1 MNPFFEID
9 EKIEEYSKNA
19 MQRIRSVFE
28 DIDDITQYNQLKVQ
42 KAFIDNS
49 ISESHFVS
57 STGYGYGDRG
67 RETLDRVWA
76 QVFGA
81 EDALVRH
88 NFTCG
93 THTLATALFG
103 VLRPNDKMLCVT
115 GTPYDTIHN
124 VIGISG
130 EGMGSL
136 KDFGVSY
143 DEIPLKDG
151 KPDLSAIAN
160 AVDESVTMVYIQRS
174 RGYELRASLT
184 VEEIGEIVNVV
195 KQKNDKTIVMVD
207 NCYGEFTQKIEP
219 TQVGA
224 DLIAGSLIKN
234 AGGGIARTGGYIAGR
249 SDLVEKCAYRLTT
262 PGLGKEVGCTLDMNR
277 ELFMGLFFAPHI
289 VGEALKSAVYIS
301 ALFSDLGYDVT
312 PKYNEKRG
320 DIVQCL
326 GLENE
331 ESLVA
336 FCQGIQSGSPID
348 SFVLPEPWDM
358 PGYDSKVVMAAGAFT
373 LGSSIELSADAP
385 IREPFYAWIQGGLN
399 FHSAKICAMLAAQ
412 SMLKK
417 GLLKNGK

>member
-1 MNPFFEID
+1 MNPFFKID
-9 EKIEEYSKNA
+9 EKIENASEKALNLCKN
-19 MQRIRSVFE
+19 QFE
-28 DIDDITQYNQLKVQ
+28 TIDEITEYNQLKVQ
-42 KAFIDNS
+42 KAFIDHG

-67 RETLDRVWA
+67 RDTLDKVWA
-76 QVFGA
+76 QVFCA

-93 THTLATALFG
+93 THTLSVALFG

-136 KDFGVSY
+136 KDFGVEYS
-143 DEIPLKDG
+143 EVPLKNE
-151 KPDLSAIAN
+151 KPDLQAIEH
-160 AVDESVTMVYIQRS
+160 AVQDDTTMVYIQRS
-174 RGYELRASLT
+174 RGYELRPSLT
-184 VEEIGEIVNVV
+184 VEEIGEIVKIV
-195 KQKNDKTIVMVD
+195 KHKNPDVIVMVD
-207 NCYGEFTQKIEP
+207 NCYGEFVQKTEP

-234 AGGGIARTGGYIAGR
+234 AGGGIATTGGYIAGR
-249 SDLVEKCAYRLTT
+249 HDLVEKCAFRLTT
-262 PGLGKEVGCTLDMNR
+262 PGLGKEVGASLGHNR
-277 ELFMGLFFAPHI
+277 ELYMGLFYAPHT

-301 ALFSDLGYDVT
+301 AMFSIFGYDTT
-312 PKYNEKRG
+312 PKYNAKRG
-320 DIVQCL
+320 DIVQSL

-348 SFVLPEPWDM
+348 SYLLPEPWDM

-385 IREPFYAWIQGGLN
+385 IREPFYAWIQGGLT
-399 FHSAKICAMLAAQ
+399 FHSAKICAKLAAQ
-412 SMLKK
+412 QMLDK
-417 GLLKNGK
+417 GLLK